1 MSDDLVRHIRQLS
14 ETSVEA
20 AKATAKTM
28 NGMAITIKAL
38 EADKRALVEALE
50 KISAN
55 STDKEDPNLS
65 SSDSFGNSDDVFSD
79 GMRQADYYT
88 AQIARETLAKH
99 GGAR

>member
-1 MSDDLVRHIRQLS
+1 MSDDLVKRLRENCAGQPATVPWPHRVLH
-14 ETSVEA
+14 EA
-20 AKATAKTM
+20 ADR
-28 NGMAITIKAL
+28 IEQL